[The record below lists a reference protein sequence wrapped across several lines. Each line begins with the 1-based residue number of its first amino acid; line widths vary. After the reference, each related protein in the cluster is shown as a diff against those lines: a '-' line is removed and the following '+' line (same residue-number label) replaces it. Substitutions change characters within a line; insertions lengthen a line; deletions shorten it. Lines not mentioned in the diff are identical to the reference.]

1 MARRESTPR
10 RSAARAGDTP
20 RRPVRRGMNAWE
32 RIKLTFHICVSL
44 ALMVAVGGLTYG
56 ISRLK
61 KAAEKLPT
69 LEKLSNQV
77 NYGVTE
83 IYATN
88 RDPATGYYVRLA
100 KIRDRYQESTPFAQ
114 VPDTLKQCTVAIED
128 ERFYNHAGVDAK
140 GVLRALYTN
149 ARAGGANS
157 QGASTLTMQLARN
170 VVLNQDFR
178 KTADRKVKEVF
189 IALQIEQAYSKDQI
203 LERYL
208 NEVCYG
214 NNIYG
219 VKAAARIYF
228 GKDLSR
234 LTLAESALLAGLPKN
249 PTGIEPFRHLDKALE
264 RRKLVLAKMLE
275 LGYATPAQIAAAQ
288 KEKLKFLPK
297 PDRLRQKEMRY
308 PYFTEY
314 VYALLKKKLGEE
326 RVMRGGLKVYTTM
339 NTELQQSAERT
350 IKENVGWL
358 HGDGVRQGAIVA
370 MDPHTGYVRAIA
382 GGIDYKADNYNNGV
396 PNSQVQYA
404 RDATGKPLKDAKGK
418 PKLVRGISGMQPG
431 SSFKPI
437 VYAAAFDME
446 KLSPDSTIY
455 DGYVKRGKSD
465 FRGYKPS
472 CYGNVKNGHGAISVK
487 QAIAMS
493 HNIAAVRA
501 GFQVGIDNLVEYAH
515 RLGIDK
521 NRFLKGDATHNYS
534 LALGAG
540 EVSPLELA
548 TVYSTFANDGHKPE
562 PILIR
567 CILDGRGN
575 VVERNDPQITKSV
588 ISHRAATQIAECLRA
603 VVETGTAKASGIA
616 AIPDAH
622 GKTGTTSDN
631 LDAWFAGYTS
641 DLTAIV
647 WVSGERK
654 EPRLDPKT
662 KRPRKNADGSIMMR
676 TVKKQMDGV
685 TGGHMVAPIW
695 GNFMR
700 DAIPIQQKSP
710 GASEYKLPDAMEA
723 RAHFEEARELGV
735 PAKPAA
741 APASASRAQAE
752 PGDPAGDAPTGGGA
766 GVSQD
771 RDALMQAGDSGDR
784 VTVKLC
790 TETSKLAGEFC
801 PDTEEK
807 TFTRRN
813 IPRPCR
819 LHKSH
824 ARSNE

>member
-1 MARRESTPR
+1 MARRDTTPENLR
-10 RSAARAGDTP
+10 KDAPSP
-20 RRPVRRGMNAWE
+20 RPARRGMSGWE
-32 RIKLTFHICVSL
+32 RVKLTFHVLVTL
-44 ALMVAVGGLTYG
+44 ALLGVVGGLTYG
-56 ISRLK
+56 ISRLR
-61 KAAEKLPT
+61 KASEKLPT

-100 KIRDRYQESTPFAQ
+100 RIRDRYQESIPFAQ
-114 VPDTLKQCTVAIED
+114 VPDALKQCTVAIED
-128 ERFYNHAGVDAK
+128 ERFFNHAGVDAK

-149 ARAGGANS
+149 IKAGGSSS
-157 QGASTLTMQLARN
+157 QGASTLTMQLVRN
-170 VVLNQDFR
+170 VVLDHDFS
-178 KTADRKVKEVF
+178 KTAERKSKEIF
-189 IALQIEQAYSKDQI
+189 LALQVERAYSKDQI

-234 LTLAESALLAGLPKN
+234 LTLGESALLAGIPQS
-249 PTGIEPFRHLDKALE
+249 PTGLEPFGHLEKSLE

-275 LGYATPAQIAAAQ
+275 LGYVTPSQIAAAK
-288 KEKLKFLPK
+288 KEKLKILPK
-297 PDRLRQKEMRY
+297 PDRLRQREFRY

-314 VYALLKKKLGEE
+314 VYNLLKKKLGEE

-339 NTELQQSAERT
+339 NTELQQSAERS
-350 IKENVGWL
+350 IKDNVGWL

-404 RDATGKPLKDAKGK
+404 RDSKGNPVKDAKGK

-437 VYAAAFDME
+437 VYAAAFDMG
-446 KLSPDSTIY
+446 KLSPDSEIY
-455 DGYVKRGKSD
+455 DGYVKRGRRD
-465 FRGYKPS
+465 FNGYVPK
-472 CYGNVKNGHGAISVK
+472 CYGGAFGHGRSMSVK
-487 QAIAMS
+487 EAVAHS
-493 HNIAAVRA
+493 HNVAAVRA
-501 GFQVGIDNLVEYAH
+501 AFQIGIDNVVEYAH

-521 NRFLKGDATHNYS
+521 SRFLKGDATHNYA

-588 ISHRAATQIAECLRA
+588 ISHRAASQIAECLRA
-603 VVETGTAKASGIA
+603 VVESGTAKASGIA

-641 DLTAIV
+641 QLTAIV

-662 KRPRKNADGSIMMR
+662 KKPRKNKDGSIAMR
-676 TVKKQMDGV
+676 TVKRQMEGV
-685 TGGHMVAPIW
+685 TGGQAVAPIW
-695 GNFMR
+695 GRFMR
-700 DAIPIQQKSP
+700 EAIPIQLQSP
-710 GASEYKLPDAMEA
+710 GASEYKLPDALEA
-723 RAHFEEARELGV
+723 RAHFEETRELGGA
-735 PAKPAA
+735 AKPGA
-741 APASASRAQAE
+741 APPAPRARAE
-752 PGDPAGDAPTGGGA
+752 PNDPAGDAPTATGA
-766 GVSQD
+766 SQN
-771 RDALMQAGDSGDR
+771 RDALLQAGDSGDR
-784 VTVKLC
+784 VTVRLC

-819 LHKSH
+819 LHKSR
-824 ARSNE
+824 ARSDE

>member
-1 MARRESTPR
+1 MARRDTTPENLR
-10 RSAARAGDTP
+10 KDAPS
-20 RRPVRRGMNAWE
+20 RRPVRRGMSGWE
-32 RIKLTFHICVSL
+32 RIKLTFHVLVSL
-44 ALMVAVGGLTYG
+44 ALLGVVGGLTYG

-61 KAAEKLPT
+61 KASEKLPT

-100 KIRDRYQESTPFAQ
+100 RIRDRYQESVPFAQ

-128 ERFYNHAGVDAK
+128 ERFFNHGGVDAK

-149 ARAGGANS
+149 IKAGGTSS

-178 KTADRKVKEVF
+178 KLADRKFKEVF
-189 IALQIEQAYSKDQI
+189 IALQIERAYSKDQI

-234 LTLAESALLAGLPKN
+234 LTLAESALLAGIPQS
-249 PTGIEPFRHLDKALE
+249 PTGLEPFGHLEKSLK
-264 RRKLVLAKMLE
+264 RRKDVLNKMLE
-275 LGYATPAQIAAAQ
+275 LGYATPAQVAAAK
-288 KEKLKFLPK
+288 KEKLKILPK
-297 PDRLRQKEMRY
+297 PDRLRQREFRY

-314 VYALLKKKLGEE
+314 VYNLLKKKLGEE

-339 NTELQQSAERT
+339 NTAIQQSAEQT
-350 IKENVGWL
+350 VKENVRWL
-358 HGDGVRQGAIVA
+358 RGDGVRQGAIVA
-370 MDPHTGYVRAIA
+370 MDPHTGFVRAIA
-382 GGIDYKADNYNNGV
+382 GGVDYAADNYNNAV
-396 PNSQVQYA
+396 PNSQIQYA
-404 RDATGKPLKDAKGK
+404 RDSKGSLIKDAKGRK
-418 PKLVRGISGMQPG
+418 KLVRGISGMQPG

-446 KLSPDSTIY
+446 KLSEYSTIY
-455 DGYVKRGKSD
+455 DGYVKRGKRD
-465 FRGYKPS
+465 FNGYKPS
-472 CYGNVKNGHGAISVK
+472 CYGGVHSGHGAITVK
-487 QAIAMS
+487 NAVANS

-501 GFQVGIDNLVEYAH
+501 GFQIGINKLVEYSH

-521 NRFLKGDATHNYS
+521 SRFVKGDATHNYA
-534 LALGAG
+534 LALGSG

-567 CILDGRGN
+567 CIYDGRGT
-575 VVERNDPQITKSV
+575 VIERNDPQITRAV
-588 ISHRAATQIAECLRA
+588 ISHRAASQIAECLRA
-603 VVETGTAKASGIA
+603 VVETGTAKASGLA

-641 DLTAIV
+641 QLTAIV
-647 WVSGERK
+647 WISGERK

-662 KRPRKNADGSIMMR
+662 KKPLKNKDGSIVMR
-676 TVKKQMDGV
+676 TVKRPMEGV
-685 TGGHMVAPIW
+685 TGGQVVAPIW
-695 GNFMR
+695 GRFMR
-700 DAIPIQQKSP
+700 EAIPIQLQSP

-723 RAHFEEARELGV
+723 RAHFEETRDLNGSS
-735 PAKPAA
+735 KPAA
-741 APASASRAQAE
+741 SSPAPRAQA
-752 PGDPAGDAPTGGGA
+752 DPADPVGDSPTATGA
-766 GVSQD
+766 SQD
-771 RDALMQAGDSGDR
+771 RDALMRAGGSGDR
-784 VTVKLC
+784 VTVKIC

-819 LHKSH
+819 LHKSR
-824 ARSNE
+824 ARNDE